1 MMPVLQLCSGDL
13 AITIRQ
19 EKEIGANGWRIK
31 DKEWLLF
38 VDNIKCTENPK

>member
-1 MMPVLQLCSGDL
+1 MPALQLSTGIL

-19 EKEIGANGWRIK
+19 EKRNGLGIK

-38 VDNIKCTENPK
+38 ADNIKCTDNPK